1 MAARGVL
8 SAPYLIFPINLDKGA
23 STDAMDVG
31 LARLPATAGS
41 QTWTGGPV
49 KLLCRENLALPSAAV
64 LSDVSFE
71 GSAIIRAGEVDT
83 PIAAGHTRY
92 GTDEMDFDLVRVDD
106 CRTVVCGAQD
116 RAGEDTGCARQLGD
130 RECARTCLLVR
141 MGGVHPACD

>member
-1 MAARGVL
+1 LAIQHCCAFRDCDGCGVAAFA
-8 SAPYLIFPINLDKGA
+8 SNCPI
-23 STDAMDVG
+23 
-31 LARLPATAGS
+31 AGS
-41 QTWTGGPV
+41 QTG
-49 KLLCRENLALPSAAV
+49 LCAGEIALPRELAALDALV

-71 GSAIIRAGEVDT
+71 GSAIIRAEEVDT
-83 PIAAGHTRY
+83 RIAAGHTRY